1 MYGKTVALGLL
12 LLTLPGITDAR
23 KTEPAMEAVV
33 ERVVDGDTIKVV
45 LVGDMPDLFRE
56 ESIRLRHCDTPEK
69 HDSRPEVAALAIQA
83 TDYTARRIAPGQHI
97 TLHEVGFDKYGGRLL
112 ADVEVDGVNL
122 CRALIDAGL
131 AHPYEGGKKDW

>member
-1 MYGKTVALGLL
+1 MKRLCVCLFCLMLLPAAAL
-12 LLTLPGITDAR
+12 AR
-23 KTEPAMEAVV
+23 RIESAMEAVV

-45 LVGDMPDLFRE
+45 LVGDMPELFRE
-56 ESIRLRHCDTPEK
+56 ESVRLRHCDTPEK
-69 HDSRPEVAALAIQA
+69 RDERPEVAALAIRA
-83 TDYTARRIAPGQHI
+83 TDYTASRIAPGQHI

-122 CRALIDAGL
+122 CRSLIDAGL

>member
-23 KTEPAMEAVV
+23 RTEPAMEAVV

-45 LVGDMPDLFRE
+45 LVGDMPELFRE
-56 ESIRLRHCDTPEK
+56 ESVRLRHCDTPEK
-69 HDSRPEVAALAIQA
+69 HDPRPDVAELAIQA
-83 TDYTARRIAPGQHI
+83 TDYTASRIAPGQHI
-97 TLHEVGFDKYGGRLL
+97 TLREVGFDKYGGRLL

-122 CRALIDAGL
+122 CRSLIDAGL

>member
-1 MYGKTVALGLL
+1 MLLPAAAL
-12 LLTLPGITDAR
+12 AR
-23 KTEPAMEAVV
+23 RIESAMEAVV

-45 LVGDMPDLFRE
+45 LVGDMPELFRE

-69 HDSRPEVAALAIQA
+69 NDPRPDVAALAHRA
-83 TDYTARRIAPGQHI
+83 TDYTASHI
-97 TLHEVGFDKYGGRLL
+97 TPGMRLTLREVGFDKYGGRLD

>member
-1 MYGKTVALGLL
+1 MKRFYVSLLCVLL
-12 LLTLPGITDAR
+12 LPGAALAR
-23 KTEPAMEAVV
+23 RIEPTMEAVV
-33 ERVVDGDTIKVV
+33 ERVVDGDTIKVA
-45 LVGDMPDLFRE
+45 LVGDMPELFRKE
-56 ESIRLRHCDTPEK
+56 NIRLRHCDTPEK
-69 HDSRPEVAALAIQA
+69 HDPRPDVAALAIQA

-97 TLHEVGFDKYGGRLL
+97 TLREVGFDKYGGRLL